1 MKIINQNAK
10 DREKASDYLP
20 NTRISGGFANS
31 LRVLNTSLKHSLTA
45 RNDLKIDGD
54 SLLDSGKVRRVGAFL
69 HCSFFTRKYDP

>member
-1 MKIINQNAK
+1 MNNIKQNTK
-10 DREKASDYLP
+10 DREKASYYLL
-20 NTRISGGFANS
+20 NAIISGGFANR
-31 LRVLNTSLKHSLTA
+31 LRDINASLKSRLTA